1 MNNPW
6 MIADTELL
14 FRLFL
19 SVLLGGLVGFERER
33 KNRAAGLRTHVL
45 VCMGSCLLMMLS
57 IYGFSAFADAPN
69 VRLDP
74 ARLAAQVITGIGFLG
89 AGTILFTGRTITG
102 LTTAASLWVVMAVG
116 LAVGAGFYL
125 VATCATVVAFL
136 VLWGLNLFEKRFFR
150 PKQEYGLMV
159 AMDAQEGAGDRL
171 RKALEEEGIQ
181 LVAVTVEDRG
191 TEERENGQLFVRL
204 RVRLGGADQVLP
216 LTERLRRVEGVRR
229 VSAD

>member
-1 MNNPW
+1 MNSPW
-6 MIADTELL
+6 MIADAELL
-14 FRLFL
+14 LRLLL

-57 IYGFSAFADAPN
+57 MYGFTAFVGAPN
-69 VRLDP
+69 VQLDP
-74 ARLAAQVITGIGFLG
+74 ARLAAQVIAGIGFLG

-125 VATCATVVAFL
+125 AATCATVVAFL
-136 VLWGLNLFEKRFFR
+136 VLWGLNLLEKRLFHT
-150 PKQEYGLMV
+150 KQEHELTV
-159 AMDAQEGAGDRL
+159 TMDAVEGAGDRL
-171 RKALEEEGIQ
+171 RKALEEAGVR
-181 LVAVTVEDRG
+181 LVGVSVEDRG
-191 TEERENGQLFVRL
+191 EEERDNGQLSVRL
-204 RVRLGGADQVLP
+204 RVRLGDTDQVLP